1 MPQLRRILVQNCYY
15 LYRYSTKLPNT
26 QVRANRVKEEQPIG
40 LSSIAIVGGLILAYA
55 LVSNRLEGTLLTA
68 PLLFVSF
75 GFLAGPDGLELLSI
89 EVEHSAIHVI
99 AELTLILILFTD
111 AARID
116 LKRVRQD
123 HNLPSRMLLIGLPLV
138 IAAGTFTAVALF
150 PAFSIWEAALLAA
163 LLAPTDAALGQA
175 VLSAKIVPL
184 RIRQAIN
191 IESGLNDGIALPAVL
206 LFAAMAGVAQASN
219 DAGGW
224 LQFGLMQVTL
234 GPLVGA
240 VIGYAG
246 ARLID
251 RAVERAWATTAFQGI
266 GILSLSILAYV
277 LAEMI
282 GGNGFISAF
291 VAGIVFGNFIQHPC
305 TYLFEFMESEGQL
318 LMLIT
323 FLVFGAALL
332 PEGLAH
338 IDARIVAYALL
349 SLTVIRM
356 LPIALALLGSGIRL
370 PTYLFLGWFGPRGL
384 ASILFVLLILEE
396 VEIPHHAEILSITVI
411 TVALSVLLHGIS
423 AAPLANLYGRLA
435 GRMGECEEG
444 KPVSDMPL
452 RKGTVNG
459 EAQGLAG
466 LSRQGRRSR

>member
-1 MPQLRRILVQNCYY
+1 V
-15 LYRYSTKLPNT
+15 
-26 QVRANRVKEEQPIG
+26 
-40 LSSIAIVGGLILAYA
+40 
-55 LVSNRLEGTLLTA
+55 LTA
-68 PLLFVSF
+68 PLLFVIF
-75 GFLAGPDGLELLSI
+75 GFVIGAGGLDI
-89 EVEHSAIHVI
+89 ANVDVEHSAIHVI

-116 LKRVRQD
+116 IKRVRQD
-123 HNLPSRMLLIGLPLV
+123 HNLPTRMLLIGLPLV
-138 IAAGTFTAVALF
+138 IAAGTFVAVMLF
-150 PAFSIWEAALLAA
+150 PSFSIWEAALLAA

-175 VLSAKIVPL
+175 VVSAKIVPL

-206 LFAAMAGVAQASN
+206 LFAALAGMVHGTREAS
-219 DAGGW
+219 DW
-224 LQFGLMQVTL
+224 LRFGLLQVTL

-240 VIGYAG
+240 AIGYAG

-251 RAVERAWATTAFQGI
+251 RAAERAWATTAFQGI

-277 LAEMI
+277 LAELI

-291 VAGIVFGNFIQHPC
+291 VAGIVFGNVIRHSC

-323 FLVFGAALL
+323 FLIFGAALL
-332 PEGLAH
+332 PEGIVH

-349 SLTVIRM
+349 SLTAIRM
-356 LPIALALLGSGIRL
+356 LPIALVLLGSGIRL

-396 VEIPHHAEILSITVI
+396 TQIPHHAEILSITVV

-423 AAPLANLYGRLA
+423 AAPLAKLYGRLA

-444 KPVSDMPL
+444 RPVSDMPL
-452 RKGTVNG
+452 RHGMASNK
-459 EAQGLAG
+459 
-466 LSRQGRRSR
+466 SRTNEDSR